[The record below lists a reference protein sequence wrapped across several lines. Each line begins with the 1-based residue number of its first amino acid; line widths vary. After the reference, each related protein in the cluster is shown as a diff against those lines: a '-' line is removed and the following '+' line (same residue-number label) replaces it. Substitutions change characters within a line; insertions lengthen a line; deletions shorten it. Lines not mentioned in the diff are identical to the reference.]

1 MGFGQ
6 IPIDPLGSLRAAHTL
21 LRLLPSQA
29 LQPAK
34 LRWDPSPHAGQRHG
48 SQRSPRHQAAK
59 GSRSLPV
66 PAPAGTTEDCNNH
79 LLCPANAKCVNNT
92 HCTCLDGYGP
102 RENHPVFFTDTTEIC
117 DDINECLGPSPP
129 DCGPNANCA
138 NVAGSYYCAC
148 IHGYEPS
155 SGKAKFI
162 YASENTCQDIDE
174 CQGPSPA
181 DCGPHANCTNVPGSY
196 HCTCIDGYE
205 PSSGKANFTHASENT
220 CQDIDECQGPS
231 PADCGPHANCTN
243 VAGSYYCTCIDGYE
257 PSSGKANFMHASEN
271 TCQDIDECQRNTTIC
286 EPHGNCINMPGSYMC
301 KCSWGFGK
309 SHKDTSKI
317 CTDIDECKKT
327 PDICSP
333 NATCVNTHGSYWC
346 ECRAGYVPSN
356 RNTTLCQELTCP
368 QLLDDDNSAEAKN
381 LQGSFPAQVGRLCK
395 NVLEELKQMNS
406 QNAKEKL
413 QGFLDILEKQ
423 INLVGQQSESVEQRH
438 RIATELMAIVEKQ
451 LRTLALTLRDST
463 ISIASTNGTEL
474 GLAVRQAGNQSQET
488 VTLQQSK
495 TQMELNWAGVPG
507 QKNEGFTL
515 AGLLTYQGMSP
526 ILEGAGWVEGPEWN
540 EISQTRKRAQDPGRP
555 SYRVLSPVVS
565 AFISDPN
572 PQARGLSVSI
582 RFSHPVPES
591 KTDLRLLCAY
601 WKPDSRRWATDG
613 CTLQNLTTTITR
625 CQCNHLT
632 SFAVLMAF
640 YELEDWTLDLITK
653 VGLVISLLCLLLSII
668 TFLFCR
674 ALKGPRTT
682 IHLHLCLALFIAY
695 TVFLTGT
702 SSTGNRVV
710 CGVVAGLLHY
720 FFLAAFCW
728 MCLEGAE
735 LYLLVVQVFTPH
747 GLRRR
752 YMFLLGYGVPALIVG
767 VSAATYSEGYGTAR
781 HCWLSLE
788 KQFIWSFLAPV
799 CIIIAVNAVI
809 FVVTV
814 WKLSLKFADIN
825 PDMSQLKKLRVLT
838 ITAIAQLCVLGTT
851 WIFGLFQF
859 NQRSLVV
866 SYIFTIL
873 NSLQGLFIFLLHCLL
888 KKQVRDEYR
897 RWLSCGSLKRPAK
910 YSEFST
916 STATRQGLQPSQ
928 ESGL

>member
-1 MGFGQ
+1 M
-6 IPIDPLGSLRAAHTL
+6 DPAR
-21 LRLLPSQA
+21 RLLPLGLCIA
-29 LQPAK
+29 LCLWGTMAQN
-34 LRWDPSPHAGQRHG
+34 HG
-48 SQRSPRHQAAK
+48 VQ
-59 GSRSLPV
+59 
-66 PAPAGTTEDCNNH
+66 GTTEDCNIH
-79 LLCPANAKCVNNT
+79 MLCPANATCVNNT
-92 HCTCLDGYGP
+92 HCTCLDGYQPHGN
-102 RENHPVFFTDTTEIC
+102 RFFTDPTETC
-117 DDINECLGPSPP
+117 DDINECLESSPP
-129 DCGPNANCA
+129 DCGRNGNC
-138 NVAGSYYCAC
+138 N
-148 IHGYEPS
+148 
-155 SGKAKFI
+155 
-162 YASENTCQDIDE
+162 
-174 CQGPSPA
+174 
-181 DCGPHANCTNVPGSY
+181 NVP
-196 HCTCIDGYE
+196 
-205 PSSGKANFTHASENT
+205 
-220 CQDIDECQGPS
+220 
-231 PADCGPHANCTN
+231 
-243 VAGSYYCTCIDGYE
+243 GSYYCTCIDGYE
-257 PSSGKANFMHASEN
+257 PNSGKANFTHASEN
-271 TCQDIDECQRNTTIC
+271 SCQ
-286 EPHGNCINMPGSYMC
+286 
-301 KCSWGFGK
+301 
-309 SHKDTSKI
+309 
-317 CTDIDECKKT
+317 DIDECKKT
-327 PDICSP
+327 PDICGP
-333 NATCVNTHGSYWC
+333 KATCINSYGSYLC
-346 ECRAGYVPSN
+346 ECQAGYVPSN
-356 RNTTLCQELTCP
+356 GNTTLCQELTCP
-368 QLLDDDNSAEAKN
+368 PLLGDDNSARAKN
-381 LQGSFPAQVGRLCK
+381 LLGSFSAQVGSLCQ
-395 NVLEELKQMNS
+395 VTLEELKQMNS
-406 QNAKEKL
+406 QNAEGKL

-423 INLVGQQSESVEQRH
+423 INLVGQQSETVEWRH
-438 RIATELMAIVEKQ
+438 RIATELMATVEKL
-451 LRTLALTLRDST
+451 LRTLALTMRDRM
-463 ISIASTNGTEL
+463 ISITSSNGTEL

-495 TQMELNWAGVPG
+495 TQMELKWAGAPG

-526 ILEGAGWVEGPEWN
+526 ILDGAGRVEAPAWD
-540 EISQTRKRAQDPGRP
+540 EIGRTGKWTREPGRP

-572 PQARGLSVSI
+572 PQALDLSASI
-582 RFSHPVPES
+582 CFSHPVPEK

-601 WKPDSRRWATDG
+601 WEPGSRRWATDG
-613 CTLQNLTTTITR
+613 CTLQKLNATTTR

-640 YELEDWTLDLITK
+640 YELEDWTLDVITK
-653 VGLVISLLCLLLSII
+653 VGLVISLLCLLLAII

-674 ALKGPRTT
+674 TLKGPRTT

-695 TVFLTGT
+695 SVFLTGT

-767 VSAATYSEGYGTAR
+767 ISATTYSQGYGTAR

-851 WIFGLFQF
+851 WIFGMFQF
-859 NQRSLVV
+859 NQRSLVA

-897 RWLSCGSLKRPAK
+897 RWLSCGGIKRAAK
-910 YSEFST
+910 SSEFSSSIT
-916 STATRQGLQPSQ
+916 ITRGLQRSQ
-928 ESGL
+928 ESGW

>member
-1 MGFGQ
+1 MN
-6 IPIDPLGSLRAAHTL
+6 PAR
-21 LRLLPSQA
+21 RLLPLGLCIA
-29 LQPAK
+29 LCLWGTVAQTP
-34 LRWDPSPHAGQRHG
+34 GVQ
-48 SQRSPRHQAAK
+48 
-59 GSRSLPV
+59 
-66 PAPAGTTEDCNNH
+66 GTTGDCNSH
-79 LLCPANAKCVNNT
+79 MLCPANTKCVNST
-92 HCTCLDGYGP
+92 HCTCLDGYQP
-102 RENHPVFFTDTTEIC
+102 RGNRFFTDPTETC

-129 DCGPNANCA
+129 DCGCNANC
-138 NVAGSYYCAC
+138 NNTPGSYYC
-148 IHGYEPS
+148 H
-155 SGKAKFI
+155 
-162 YASENTCQDIDE
+162 
-174 CQGPSPA
+174 
-181 DCGPHANCTNVPGSY
+181 
-196 HCTCIDGYE
+196 CIDGYE
-205 PSSGKANFTHASENT
+205 PSSGKANFTHASENS
-220 CQDIDECQGPS
+220 CRDIDECQGLNP
-231 PADCGPHANCTN
+231 PDCGPHANCTN
-243 VAGSYYCTCIDGYE
+243 VPGSYSCSCIDGYE
-257 PSSGKANFMHASEN
+257 PSAGKAKFINASEKS
-271 TCQDIDECQRNTTIC
+271 CQDIDECQRNATIC

-309 SHKDTSKI
+309 SQKDTAKI
-317 CTDIDECKKT
+317 CT
-327 PDICSP
+327 
-333 NATCVNTHGSYWC
+333 
-346 ECRAGYVPSN
+346 
-356 RNTTLCQELTCP
+356 ELTCSP
-368 QLLDDDNSAEAKN
+368 LLGDDSSAGAKN
-381 LQGSFPAQVGRLCK
+381 FLSSFQAQVGRLCK
-395 NVLEELKQMNS
+395 VMLEERKQMKS
-406 QNAKEKL
+406 QNTEGKL
-413 QGFLDILEKQ
+413 QGFLEILEKQ
-423 INLVGQQSESVEQRH
+423 INPVGHQNKSVEWRH
-438 RIATELMAIVEKQ
+438 RIATELMAIVEKL
-451 LRTLALTLRDST
+451 LRTLALALRDR
-463 ISIASTNGTEL
+463 ISITSPTGTEL
-474 GLAVRQAGNQSQET
+474 GLVVRRARNQSQET

-495 TQMELNWAGVPG
+495 TQMDLKWAGAPG
-507 QKNEGFTL
+507 QKNEGFML

-526 ILEGAGWVEGPEWN
+526 ILDGAGRVEAPEWDK
-540 EISQTRKRAQDPGRP
+540 IGRTGKWAQEPGRP

-572 PQARGLSVSI
+572 PQALGLSVSI
-582 RFSHPVPES
+582 RFSHPVPEK

-601 WKPDSRRWATDG
+601 WEPGSRHWATDG
-613 CTLQNLTTTITR
+613 CTLEKLNATITR

-640 YELEDWTLDLITK
+640 YELEDWTLDVITK
-653 VGLVISLLCLLLSII
+653 VGLVISLLCLLLAIV

-695 TVFLTGT
+695 TVLLTGT
-702 SSTGNRVV
+702 SSTGNGVV

-767 VSAATYSEGYGTAR
+767 VSAATYSQGYGTAR

-851 WIFGLFQF
+851 WIFGMFQF
-859 NQRSLVV
+859 NQRSLVA

-897 RWLSCGSLKRPAK
+897 RWLSCSGLKGPAK
-910 YSEFST
+910 SSEFTSST
-916 STATRQGLQPSQ
+916 TTRGL
-928 ESGL
+928 